1 MKNKKKWDILVLS
14 GSQNDIEM
22 ISSYLHGESLGSY
35 LDNNKY
41 SYCFDIGKKDFIENI
56 LNKHIRKFDITFS
69 WEVKEEEDW
78 HLSWKDNFKPIE
90 INEELIIIPDW
101 DDKIYNHKHIIK
113 IKPGM
118 AFGTGHHETTF
129 LMLKHLIKNIKENN
143 SILDLGSG
151 SGILSIVARMY
162 NASKITAVEY
172 DDDCKDNF
180 LENLQIN
187 SINHNEIKL
196 LIDDVL
202 SFKDFDYD
210 MILANINKNI
220 IKELIPN
227 LKDIKSKILLS
238 GILDEDQSEI
248 ESLLK
253 LYNMNLLYKDQYN
266 EWMLMV
272 VQND

>member
-14 GSQNDIEM
+14 GNQNDIEM
-22 ISSYLHGESLGSY
+22 ISSYIHGESLGSY
-35 LDNNKY
+35 LDNNKH
-41 SYCFDIGKKDFIENI
+41 SYCFDIGKKDLIENI
-56 LNKHIRKFDITFS
+56 LNKHIRKFDINFS
-69 WEVKEEEDW
+69 WEVKEEENW

-90 INEELIIIPDW
+90 IDEELIIIPYW
-101 DDKIYNHKHIIK
+101 DDKTYNHKHIIK

-151 SGILSIVARMY
+151 SGILSIAAHMY

-187 SINHNEIKL
+187 NINHNEIKL